1 MDKAFAEANRDSPDP
16 ELDLAGLA
24 SPLWGHH
31 SFRRFTDT
39 VARQTMELTGATE
52 QDIDL
57 VFGWIEAFY
66 SAKMQV
72 HYQATF
78 VRERRAAVTSQL

>member
-1 MDKAFAEANRDSPDP
+1 MAE
-16 ELDLAGLA
+16 
-24 SPLWGHH
+24 
-31 SFRRFTDT
+31 
-39 VARQTMELTGATE
+39 TGATE

-72 HYQATF
+72 HYESKF
-78 VRERRAAVTSQL
+78 DRERRKNVTRKI